1 MNCVVVCDG
10 WVLGVGG
17 TWSSAVSVQN
27 TLWCG
32 EPVFFFGLLLLVDAS
47 VVQVGLELS
56 KCFGKS
62 ERSRGGM

>member
-10 WVLGVGG
+10 WALGEGG

-32 EPVFFFGLLLLVDAS
+32 ELLLFGLLLLVDAS
-47 VVQVGLELS
+47 VV
-56 KCFGKS
+56 
-62 ERSRGGM
+62 